1 MRALLLIDIQ
11 NDFLPGGALPV
22 PEGDAIIPVVNHL
35 TRSFPLVAATQDWHP
50 RGHSS
55 FASSH
60 AGKKPFD
67 TLTKPTEVPE
77 RSEGNERGSETRSS
91 SSDRHIP
98 GERKQTLWPDHCVQ
112 GSAGAGFPSS
122 LDLRPAEAIFRKG
135 TDPLIDSYSA
145 FFDMDHRKSTG
156 LAGFLREKTVT
167 AIYLTGLAGDI
178 CVFETAMDGLREG
191 FETYFIQD
199 ATRPLDAANAE
210 KVLKQFTSA
219 GGKIVLSEELL

>member
-1 MRALLLIDIQ
+1 MKALLLIDIQ

-22 PEGDAIIPVVNHL
+22 PQGDAIIPVVNRL
-35 TRSFPLVAATQDWHP
+35 TGSFALVAATQDWHP

-67 TLTKPTEVPE
+67 ILTKPTEEV
-77 RSEGNERGSETRSS
+77 SS
-91 SSDRHIP
+91 
-98 GERKQTLWPDHCVQ
+98 ERKQTLWPDHCVQ
-112 GSAGAGFPSS
+112 GTTGAAFPTS

-156 LAGFLREKTVT
+156 LTGYLREKMVT
-167 AIYLTGLAGDI
+167 AVYLAGLAGDI
-178 CVFETAMDGLREG
+178 CVFETAMDSLREG
-191 FETYFIQD
+191 FDTYFIED
-199 ATRPLDAANAE
+199 ATRPLDAGQLAKA
-210 KVLKQFTSA
+210 LGQFVSG
-219 GGKIVLSEELL
+219 GGKVIGSEELY